1 MALNYSSNP
10 TLVDIARRLDPD
22 GSVAQV
28 AEVLQKYNEILDDI
42 IWVEGNLP
50 TGNQSTIRTSKP
62 TPVFRL
68 LNAGVT
74 PAKSTSGQIVDP
86 CAIIETRSHVE
97 KAVAELNGNVSAF
110 RLSEDV
116 AFIEGMM
123 DTLSTALIYG
133 DVSKNPE
140 QFNGLAPRYF
150 SISGNYTTSPNIIDG
165 LGTGVDNTSVWL
177 LCWSERNVFGIYPKG
192 SKAGL
197 QQQDEGL
204 LTILDPND
212 STKYMKAYCTWFQWM
227 CGICIKD
234 WRSVVR
240 IANLDVSNLLTAGDA
255 SDTSANLLKFMSMA
269 LDKLPPNM
277 AGRKVFYMN
286 ETVRSMLRVKM
297 LDKSNLL
304 LRMEEVQGLS
314 IPRPDGV
321 LTFLGT
327 PCRRIDAIL
336 NTESQ
341 VT

>member
-1 MALNYSSNP
+1 MALLQSNNT
-10 TLVDIARRLDPD
+10 TLLDIARRLDPN
-22 GSVAQV
+22 GAIAMV

-42 IWVEGNLP
+42 PWIEGNLP
-50 TGNQSTIRTSKP
+50 TGHQTTIRTSKP

-68 LNAGVT
+68 LNSGVT
-74 PAKSTSGQIVDP
+74 PAKSTTGQIVDT
-86 CAIIETRSHVE
+86 CAILETRSHVE
-97 KAVAELNGNVSAF
+97 KAVAELNGNTAAY

-123 DTLSTALIYG
+123 DTLATALIYG
-133 DVSKNPE
+133 DVTKNPE
-140 QFNGLAPRYF
+140 QFNGLASRYF
-150 SISGNYTTSPNIIDG
+150 SIGGGYTTSVNILDG
-165 LGTGVDNTSVWL
+165 GGTGSDNTSVWL
-177 LCWSERNVFGIYPKG
+177 VCWEGRNIFGIYPKG

-227 CGICIKD
+227 CGLCIRD

-240 IANLDVSNLLTAGDA
+240 ICNLDVSDLNTTGDTV
-255 SDTSANLLKFMSMA
+255 DTSANLLKFMSMA

-277 AGRKVFYMN
+277 TGRKVFYMN

-321 LTFLGT
+321 LTFMGT

-341 VT
+341 IV